1 MSTAIK
7 EKALSLLG
15 AGVPAE
21 QTAAALGVTAP
32 YISQLLSEED
42 FAAAVAEKK
51 YLTLAKHNQRDESL
65 DTLED
70 RLIGQINKQLPLM
83 IGKPMEIVKAFQI
96 VNGAKRR
103 GQSAPASITNQQNLT
118 QINIPTSIVN
128 KFTVNI
134 NNQVTQAGN
143 QDLLTIQS
151 GTMLRQAKQAHPELV
166 KQLQGVSNDA
176 APQRIGA
183 VGTNQASATDQKPTR
198 VEQAESRLPAPVSF
212 VPVGV
217 EQL

>member
-1 MSTAIK
+1 
-7 EKALSLLG
+7 
-15 AGVPAE
+15 
-21 QTAAALGVTAP
+21 
-32 YISQLLSEED
+32 
-42 FAAAVAEKK
+42 
-51 YLTLAKHNQRDESL
+51 
-65 DTLED
+65 
-70 RLIGQINKQLPLM
+70 M

-183 VGTNQASATDQKPTR
+183 VGANQASATDQKPTR